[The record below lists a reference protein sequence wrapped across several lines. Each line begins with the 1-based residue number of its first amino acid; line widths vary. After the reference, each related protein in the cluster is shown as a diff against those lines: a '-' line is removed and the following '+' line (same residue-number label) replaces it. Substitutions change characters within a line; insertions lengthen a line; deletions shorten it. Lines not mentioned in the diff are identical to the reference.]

1 MQNFSDAEAIT
12 FINSFVEAA
21 CWAETVMLDD
31 GETCI
36 AVDDCDLD
44 PESLAR
50 LRGFAVSMLP
60 KYAALIPSDVP
71 RYAVCFN
78 KIGHD
83 AWLTM
88 NNHGAGFWD
97 RDAKSYF
104 HSDDYTAQADAFLQ
118 AADELS
124 QKHETPGYFYNAGK
138 RDNGQIIA
146 AFDA

>member
-1 MQNFSDAEAIT
+1 MQNISDAEAIR

-21 CWAETVMLDD
+21 CWAETVNLDE
-31 GETCI
+31 GETFI
-36 AVDDCDLD
+36 PVDECDVDLA
-44 PESLAR
+44 SLAI
-50 LRGFAVSMLP
+50 LRGIAVSMLP

-97 RDAKSYF
+97 RDAASYF
-104 HSDDYTAQADAFLQ
+104 HSDDYTAQADMFLQ

-124 QKHETPGYFYNAGK
+124 QKHENPGYFFNAG
-138 RDNGQIIA
+138 RGADGRVVA
-146 AFDA
+146 AFDT

>member
-21 CWAETVMLDD
+21 CWAETVTLDE

-36 AVDDCDLD
+36 PVDECDLD
-44 PESLAR
+44 PEALAR
-50 LRGFAVSMLP
+50 LRGVAVSMLP

-78 KIGHD
+78 RIGYD

-104 HSDDYTAQADAFLQ
+104 YSDDYVAQADAFLQ

-124 QKHETPGYFYNAGK
+124 QKHENPGYFYNAG
-138 RDNGQIIA
+138 RRENGQIIA
-146 AFDA
+146 DFHA

>member
-1 MQNFSDAEAIT
+1 MSLTDAEAIT

-21 CWAETVMLDD
+21 CWAETVILDD
-31 GETCI
+31 GEAYV
-36 AVDDCDLD
+36 AVDDCDLA
-44 PESLAR
+44 PEALAR
-50 LRGFAVSMLP
+50 LRGVAVSMLP

-104 HSDDYTAQADAFLQ
+104 YSDDYTAQAAAFLQ

-124 QKHETPGYFYNAGK
+124 QKHENPGYFYNAG
-138 RDNGQIIA
+138 RHESGQVIA
-146 AFDA
+146 DFDA

>member
-1 MQNFSDAEAIT
+1 MKNISDAEAIR

-21 CWAETVMLDD
+21 CWSETVNLDE

-36 AVDDCDLD
+36 AVDECELD
-44 PESLAR
+44 PTALAN
-50 LRGFAVSMLP
+50 LRTIAVAMLP

-78 KIGHD
+78 KIGYD

-104 HSDDYTAQADAFLQ
+104 YSDDYTAQADTFLQ

-124 QKHETPGYFYNAGK
+124 QKHENPGYFFNAG
-138 RDNGQIIA
+138 RGADGRVVA

>member
-1 MQNFSDAEAIT
+1 MKNISDAEANR

-21 CWAETVMLDD
+21 CWVETVNLDD

-36 AVDDCDLD
+36 PVDECDLA
-44 PESLAR
+44 PEALAR
-50 LRGFAVSMLP
+50 LRGIAVSMLP

-71 RYAVCFN
+71 RYVVCFN
-78 KIGHD
+78 QIGYD

-104 HSDDYTAQADAFLQ
+104 HSDAYTAQADAFLQ

-124 QKHETPGYFYNAGK
+124 QKHEMFGYFFNAG
-138 RDNGQIIA
+138 RGADGRVVA
-146 AFDA
+146 AFAT

>member
-1 MQNFSDAEAIT
+1 MKNISDAEAIR

-21 CWAETVMLDD
+21 CWAETVNLDE

-36 AVDDCDLD
+36 PVDECDLA
-44 PESLAR
+44 PEALPR
-50 LRGFAVSMLP
+50 LRGIAVSMLP

-78 KIGHD
+78 QIGYD

-88 NNHGAGFWD
+88 NNHGTGFWD

-104 HSDDYTAQADAFLQ
+104 HSDAYTAQADAFLQ

-124 QKHETPGYFYNAGK
+124 QKHEMFGYFFNAG
-138 RDNGQIIA
+138 RGADGRVVA
-146 AFDA
+146 AFDT